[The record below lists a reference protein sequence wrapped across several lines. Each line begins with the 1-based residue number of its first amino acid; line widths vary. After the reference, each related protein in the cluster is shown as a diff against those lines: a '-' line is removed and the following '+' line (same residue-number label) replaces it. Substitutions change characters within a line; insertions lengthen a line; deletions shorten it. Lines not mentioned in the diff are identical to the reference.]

1 MILITGASGFLGHH
15 LVDELLSVGHDLR
28 ALVRNS
34 AKRQF
39 AWGSLVEVV
48 EGDLLD
54 IEMLT
59 QALDG
64 VDTVIH
70 AASVVSYWKKRHQ
83 EMRQINVEGTA
94 NLVNLCIELG
104 IPKLIHISSIAAL
117 GKDTREKWITEDT
130 PWNSS
135 GAASAY
141 AQSKYD
147 QELEVY
153 RGIAEG
159 LHAIILNPG
168 LILGETQD
176 WSSNTGKIFSVLSKG
191 LTYVNSGSTG
201 VVGARDVARA
211 VSFLFEKE
219 IPSGERFVLVGENL
233 SQKDLMGKIAQSID
247 KAPPSRILPPG
258 ASMAVGYLSQFMAR
272 FTGKEPVIT
281 PETMRSSIRSY
292 LYNGEKITRLGFSY
306 TPIDELIEETGK
318 AFLASHG

>member
-15 LVDELLSVGHDLR
+15 IVNELLSVGYNLR
-28 ALVRNS
+28 ALVRNG
-34 AKRQF
+34 ADRQF

-70 AASVVSYWKKRHQ
+70 AASVVSYWKKRHR
-83 EMRQINVEGTA
+83 EMRQINVGGTA
-94 NLVNLCIELG
+94 NLINLCIELG
-104 IPKLIHISSIAAL
+104 IGKLIHVSSIASL

-130 PWNSS
+130 PWSS
-135 GAASAY
+135 GTAVSAY

-159 LHAIILNPG
+159 LEAIIVNPG
-168 LILGETQD
+168 LIIGKTQD
-176 WSSNTGKIFSVLSKG
+176 WTSNTGKIFSVVANG
-191 LTYVNSGSTG
+191 LTYVNQGSTG
-201 VVGARDVARA
+201 VVGAEDVARA
-211 VSFLFEKE
+211 ISFLLERE
-219 IPSGERFVLVGENL
+219 VPYGERFILVGENL
-233 SQKDLMGKIAQSID
+233 SQKDLMGKIAHSIG
-247 KAPPSRILPPG
+247 KAPPSRILPPQL
-258 ASMAVGYLSQFMAR
+258 SMVVGYISQFLAR

-281 PETMRSSIRSY
+281 PETMRSSLRSY
-292 LYNGEKITRLGFSY
+292 LYNGDKITHLGFSY
-306 TPIDELIEETGK
+306 TPIDELIRETGK
-318 AFLASHG
+318 AYLASQG